1 MKLLIVDD
9 HPVLREG
16 LAALLVQAV
25 PNITVLL
32 ARDGAEGLEM
42 AAAHPDLDA
51 VLLDIAMPGMSG
63 MEVLAEFGRRHPAL
77 PVAVLSSSEDP
88 QDVRRALGAGAL
100 GYIPKSA
107 NRQTILSALQLVLQ
121 GEVYVPPLLLQAI
134 GFLPR
139 PVYAGL
145 AIKSAIG
152 QLTARQA
159 DVLKLLAQGLSNK
172 ATGEALGLSEKTVK
186 AHVTA
191 IFKALN
197 VINRTQ
203 AAAVGRDL
211 GLI

>member
-16 LAALLVQAV
+16 LAALLTQAV
-25 PNITVLL
+25 PNIAVLL
-32 ARDGAEGLEM
+32 ARDGAEGLDV
-42 AAAHPDLDA
+42 AAGCPDLDA
-51 VLLDIAMPGMSG
+51 VLLDIAMPGMNG
-63 MEVLAEFGRRHPAL
+63 IAVLAEFGRRHPAL
-77 PVAVLSSSEDP
+77 PIAVLSSSEDP
-88 QDVRRALGAGAL
+88 EDVRRALGAGAL

-121 GEVYVPPLLLQAI
+121 GEIYVPLLLLQAT
-134 GFLPR
+134 GALPSLFR
-139 PVYAGL
+139 AGPS
-145 AIKSAIG
+145 IRSAIVK
-152 QLTARQA
+152 LTSRQI
-159 DVLKLLAQGLSNK
+159 DVLRLLAQGLSNK
-172 ATGEALGLSEKTVK
+172 ATGDALGLSEKTVK

-203 AAAVGRDL
+203 AAAAGRDL